1 MNTKIEIYNVNTEES
16 RLDFRYKIE
25 NINSSIEY
33 MDFSTDNFLL
43 MYKDSIGKNSFF
55 DLSNLQNKD
64 DQPGVEYEVEWM
76 SDGLKI
82 SENRYVF
89 VLLKN

>member
-1 MNTKIEIYNVNTEES
+1 MKVSRNEEFLAIAFAPNERMNTKIEIYNVNTEECK
-16 RLDFRYKIE
+16 LDFRYKIE

-55 DLSNLQNKD
+55 D
-64 DQPGVEYEVEWM
+64 
-76 SDGLKI
+76 
-82 SENRYVF
+82 
-89 VLLKN
+89 